1 MADIDYYRLEYNEK
15 QGVFQFDSY
24 SKRKDE
30 QYGWETI
37 AMVISLDDLKKF
49 VSTVTEK
56 YPTLNSRGKGETF
69 PTANEVKKLYNLF
82 IGISVL

>member
-1 MADIDYYRLEYNEK
+1 MTAIDYYRLEYNEK

-24 SKRKDE
+24 SKRKDN

-37 AMVISLDDLKKF
+37 AMVISMEDLKKF
-49 VSTVTEK
+49 MSSVIEK
-56 YPTLNSRGKGETF
+56 YPHVNTGSGNVF